1 MQSLAD
7 DLRTAPAALRP
18 YRPDPFQPE
27 AVRRAAEVARLASWR
42 VVAITDAATRRAIRD
57 AHLPHWRA
65 YLTASGGTRILAA
78 DAPAR
83 TARELR
89 AADAFA
95 HELHEVPVHVLVLGR
110 RAGALRPGAI
120 PAFRAALHDEGLDAV
135 PVPLAHRAEPEL
147 REALALA
154 DALTLEAAL
163 AARPRR

>member
-18 YRPDPFQPE
+18 FRPDPFQPD
-27 AVRRAAEVARLASWR
+27 AVRRAAEAARIPTWR
-42 VVAITDAATRRAIRD
+42 VVAVTDPAMRRAIRD

-65 YLTASGGTRILAA
+65 HLLATGGTKVLAA
-78 DAPAR
+78 DRPAR

-89 AADAFA
+89 SADVFA

-110 RAGALRPGAI
+110 RNGLLRDGALDDL
-120 PAFRAALHDEGLDAV
+120 RAALHAEDLDAV
-135 PVPLAHRAEPEL
+135 RVPLATRAEPEI
-147 REALALA
+147 REALQLE
-154 DALTLEAAL
+154 DALTLEAVF